1 VEFTFFFF
9 FCCLYTWAGTALIFS
24 SPHHGTYI
32 ITSPGSQ
39 AFKLRLNCATGF
51 TDSPAYRS
59 VSIYLLIYQ
68 LQDIIII
75 IFYNILYKYY

>member
-1 VEFTFFFF
+1 
-9 FCCLYTWAGTALIFS
+9 
-24 SPHHGTYI
+24 
-32 ITSPGSQ
+32 
-39 AFKLRLNCATGF
+39 
-51 TDSPAYRS
+51 